1 MVTFLSI
8 KLRKEYKSI
17 IKEVEFQTNNKYCKM
32 INNIFKLSK
41 QIEEKVIEKERI
53 QNKRKNK
60 TQLDHKKNKNKIKDK
75 KKNQNK
81 DRNLRVVSTKKQ
93 DLLYP
98 VNELKLCKD
107 ISQGLILSHG
117 KF

>member
-1 MVTFLSI
+1 VTFLSI
-8 KLRKEYKSI
+8 KLPKEYKSI
-17 IKEVEFQTNNKYCKM
+17 IKEVDFLTSNKYCKM
-32 INNIFKLSK
+32 MNNTFMLSK

-53 QNKRKNK
+53 QNKMKNK
-60 TQLDHKKNKNKIKDK
+60 TKVDHKKNKDKIKNK

-81 DRNLRVVSTKKQ
+81 DPNQRVANTKKL

-98 VNELKLCKD
+98 VSELKIWKD
-107 ISQGLILSHG
+107 ISQGLILSLG